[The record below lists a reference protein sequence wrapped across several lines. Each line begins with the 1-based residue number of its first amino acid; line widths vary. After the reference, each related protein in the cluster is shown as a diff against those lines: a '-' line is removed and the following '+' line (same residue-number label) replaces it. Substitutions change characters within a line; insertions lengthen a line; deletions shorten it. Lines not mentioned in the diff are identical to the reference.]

1 MVEGCRFESC
11 LPCKLIIYTMSDKKH
26 KSGYELLKEKNS
38 ELEKKVSELFAIVER
53 QQTRISQLTIAEH
66 NARTDALNAEV
77 KKHAL
82 WEHMGWFKRLTWN
95 LKHK

>member
-1 MVEGCRFESC
+1 
-11 LPCKLIIYTMSDKKH
+11 MSDKKH

-38 ELEKKVSELFAIVER
+38 ALEQKVNELQTIVER
-53 QQTRISQLTIAEH
+53 QQTRISELTAKLHAVRERRSYYRDK
-66 NARTDALNAEV
+66 ND
-77 KKHAL
+77 AL